1 MGTAT
6 AAKLLFVISNG
17 LVPPTVSTMPNMIEQ
32 PMRASHRANIPAP
45 SVLYTPAL
53 TSSASLNVDN
63 FQFND
68 VVRQTSEV
76 EKAIGEIRN
85 YGSFSQNWDGEGAN
99 LPSIQSIKDSVSF
112 LRLIADSEQLPQ
124 PMLHATGNVSL
135 FWNDDEL
142 YADVEFLGQNRVA
155 YFIKR
160 KEDKHKGVISFD
172 SEKMPAVFSALIKV

>member
-6 AAKLLFVISNG
+6 AANLLFVISNG

-32 PMRASHRANIPAP
+32 PIRTAHRANFSAP
-45 SVLYTPAL
+45 SVLYVPSL
-53 TSSASLNVDN
+53 TSSASVNVDN

-68 VVRQTSEV
+68 VVRQTSDV
-76 EKAIGEIRN
+76 EKAIGEIRHWA
-85 YGSFSQNWDGEGAN
+85 SFSENWDGEGAN
-99 LPSIQSIKDSVSF
+99 LPSTESIRDSVSF

-135 FWNDDEL
+135 FWNDNGL
-142 YADVEFLGQNRVA
+142 YADVEFLGQNKVA

-160 KEDKHKGVISFD
+160 NEDKHKGVISFD